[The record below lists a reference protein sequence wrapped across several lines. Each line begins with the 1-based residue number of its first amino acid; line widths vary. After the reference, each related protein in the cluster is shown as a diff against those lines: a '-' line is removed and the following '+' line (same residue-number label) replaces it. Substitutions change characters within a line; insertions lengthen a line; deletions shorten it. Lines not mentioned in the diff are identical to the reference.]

1 MIVRKMKNK
10 NLKILA
16 VAIPVLLAVI
26 IGYLFYSFQ
35 QKKSKIETLQHI
47 PSFSVKD
54 IYGKTVSNQNLPKGN
69 KILVYFSPDC
79 EFCQTEMEALSKINK
94 NHKNIHWI
102 MFSSS
107 SIKEI
112 SNFAQKYNLENTENI
127 SWCEDPMAKVYTK
140 FAMKGMPYFLG
151 YNSENK
157 LIHRSTGA
165 IKIEKILADFHE
177 KE

>member
-1 MIVRKMKNK
+1 MKNK
-10 NLKILA
+10 NLKI
-16 VAIPVLLAVI
+16 VAIVIPVLLI
-26 IGYLFYSFQ
+26 GLMGYLFYNFQ
-35 QKKSKIETLQHI
+35 QKKARVKALQSI
-47 PSFSVKD
+47 PTFSVKD
-54 IYGKTVSNQNLPKGN
+54 INGNTITTQNLPEGN

-79 EFCQTEMEALSKINK
+79 EFCQSEMEALSKINN

-112 SNFAQKYNLENTENI
+112 SSFAQKYNLENTENI
-127 SWCEDPMAKVYTK
+127 SWCQDPMSKVYTK
-140 FAMKGMPYFLG
+140 FAMKRMPYFLG

-165 IKIEKILADFHE
+165 IKIEKILADLHE